1 MQRAADGG
9 FITGFSVGHQAVSAL
24 DVSHLLFADDTLILC
39 GADSDQLWYLQGV
52 FTWFQA
58 ISGLKINLG
67 KSELV
72 PVGDVPN
79 VQALVGILGCRVSA
93 LPLTYFGLPLG
104 ASFKNKS
111 IWNPVVEKIEKRLAG
126 WKRFYLSKGG
136 RITLIKST
144 LSNLPTY
151 YLSLFPI
158 PKSVARRIE
167 KLQRDFLWVGLDDEP
182 KFHLVPW
189 KRVCEPLMS
198 GGLGIRNLT
207 MFNQALLRKWLWRY
221 ALEPESLWRR
231 VIDSKYGSMWGGWYS
246 QIGTQAY
253 GVSLWKFIRA
263 GWNTFSNYISYMVGD
278 GSRIKFW
285 HDPWCGDQPL
295 KLSFPELHSLARYPE
310 ATVAESMQFQGSSIH
325 WDIVFIRAVKD
336 WELEAVVSFLDLL
349 YTSSIT
355 RGGLDSMHWKLSRS
369 GKFEVKSYYKV
380 LTQVDHPPF
389 PWKSIWKVRV
399 PTRIAFFTWTAAL
412 GKILTIDNLRKRKVL
427 FLDWCCMCKSNG
439 ELVNHLLLHCPIT
452 RDLWDMVFSL
462 FGVCWVMPR
471 GLRIY

>member
-1 MQRAADGG
+1 M
-9 FITGFSVGHQAVSAL
+9 
-24 DVSHLLFADDTLILC
+24 
-39 GADSDQLWYLQGV
+39 
-52 FTWFQA
+52 
-58 ISGLKINLG
+58 
-67 KSELV
+67 
-72 PVGDVPN
+72 GDVPN
-79 VQALVGILGCRVSA
+79 VHALAGILGCRVSA
-93 LPLTYFGLPLG
+93 LPLTYLGLSLG

-126 WKRFYLSKGG
+126 WKRFYPSKGG

-167 KLQRDFLWVGLDDEP
+167 KLQRDFLWGGLDDEP

-189 KRVCEPLMS
+189 KEVCEPLM
-198 GGLGIRNLT
+198 GGSLGIQNLT
-207 MFNQALLRKWLWRY
+207 MFSQALLGKWLWRY
-221 ALEPESLWRR
+221 AIEPESLWRR

-295 KLSFPELHSLARYPE
+295 KLSFPELYSLARYSE
-310 ATVAESMQFQGSSIH
+310 ATMADSMQFQGSSIH

-355 RGGLDSMHWKLSRS
+355 RVGLDSMHWKLSRN

-389 PWKSIWKVRV
+389 PWKSIWKVQV
-399 PTRIAFFTWTAAL
+399 PTRIAFFTWIAAL

-427 FLDWCCMCKSNG
+427 ILDWCCMCKSNG
-439 ELVNHLLLHCPIT
+439 ESVNHLLLHCPIT

-462 FGVCWVMPR
+462 LGVCWVMPKGVEDLLACWVGR
-471 GLRIY
+471 CGKGEAASLWKIIPHCLIWTIW